1 MAGLPPLDCIAQSV
15 PQHNNKRERGRVSAP
30 DYRLEETPMPMQPM
44 PVADL
49 ALDLQSSSQEDWR
62 HSWPLCLVRY
72 LLQQMP
78 LISKGGAKHD

>member
-1 MAGLPPLDCIAQSV
+1 
-15 PQHNNKRERGRVSAP
+15 
-30 DYRLEETPMPMQPM
+30 MPMQPM